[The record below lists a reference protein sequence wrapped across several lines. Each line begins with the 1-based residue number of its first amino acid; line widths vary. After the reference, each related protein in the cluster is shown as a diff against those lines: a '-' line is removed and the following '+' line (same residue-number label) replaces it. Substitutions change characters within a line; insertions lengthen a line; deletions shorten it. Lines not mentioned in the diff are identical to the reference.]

1 MSQWLGAAMLLGEV
15 IIEAKCLCHFFL
27 KTQKLNRSVVKGLKW
42 GGVFCLP
49 SWVMDDGISVIR
61 LDSRDKILDDG

>member
-1 MSQWLGAAMLLGEV
+1 MSQWLGAAMLLVEV
-15 IIEAKCLCHFFL
+15 IIEQKVCVIFL
-27 KTQKLNRSVVKGLKW
+27 KSQKLNRSVVKGKN
-42 GGVFCLP
+42 GGRVLCLP